1 VRRGARAAAL
11 AIAATVVAAGVSAP
25 ASAAATRTPAAEKPE
40 PARIRGAT
48 VFAAASLTEVFQAMA
63 PRERYS
69 FGGSDQL
76 AFQIEQ
82 GAPADVFVSAN
93 VRYPDELYAKGL
105 VARPHIFTYNNL
117 VVVVPKANPANIAS
131 VRDLAKPGVKL
142 VIGDSTVPVGAY
154 TRTVLRRLELNS
166 ALRNVV
172 SNEQDV
178 KAVVG
183 KVALNEADAGVVYQT
198 DVRPVKRLVTK
209 IPIPDS
215 AQPVVAYSLAVTRSA
230 RNRKA
235 AQDFV
240 RYVLGKEGRAWLRT
254 YGFIVTRPH

>member
-1 VRRGARAAAL
+1 VRRGVRAAAL
-11 AIAATVVAAGVSAP
+11 AIGASVAAVGIAAP
-25 ASAAATRTPAAEKPE
+25 ASTATTRTPTAPKPR
-40 PARIRGAT
+40 PAQIRGAT

-117 VVVVPKANPANIAS
+117 VVVVPRANPANIAS
-131 VRDLAKPGVKL
+131 VQDLAKPGVKL
-142 VIGDSTVPVGAY
+142 VIGDSTVPVGSY
-154 TRTVLRRLELNS
+154 TRTVLRRLNLNS

-183 KVALNEADAGVVYQT
+183 KVALNEADAGVVYET
-198 DVRPVKRLVTK
+198 DVRPVKHLVTR
-209 IPIPDS
+209 IAIPDS
-215 AQPVVAYSLAVTRSA
+215 AQPVMAYSLAIARSA
-230 RNRKA
+230 RNRRVA
-235 AQDFV
+235 RDFV
-240 RYVLGKEGRAWLRT
+240 RYVLGKEGQAWLRR
-254 YGFIVTRPH
+254 YGFIVTRPT